1 MKIKDSGCE
10 SDYKIQFTMTY
21 FSKIYI
27 YCTETYILT
36 TYIYLVHKN
45 KNDFLF
51 WTEVLFLDERQWSGS
66 VGMIYNIFYLDS

>member
-1 MKIKDSGCE
+1 
-10 SDYKIQFTMTY
+10 MTY